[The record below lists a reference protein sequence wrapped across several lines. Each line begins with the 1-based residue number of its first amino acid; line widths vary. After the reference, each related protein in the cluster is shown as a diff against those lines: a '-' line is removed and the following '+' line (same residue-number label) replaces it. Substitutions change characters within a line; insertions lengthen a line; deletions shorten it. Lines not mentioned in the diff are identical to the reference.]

1 MARQGYHGATVD
13 HHEPLAHRLPHQT
26 HHVSAIPVAQVDPRS
41 TNPRSKLVDIDSLA
55 ESIRAYGLLQPVL
68 VQRVGDRYVLVA
80 GHRRFAAVKSLDWET
95 IPAIVHESTTDED
108 ASLLTLIENL
118 QREDLTPQDEAD
130 ALGELVRQRGW
141 STHQVADAI
150 KRSQAYVS
158 KRLRV
163 FEDSLLRPAVLEKRI
178 AVSTAEELLAVGPE
192 RRRELLE
199 RAINEKWER
208 PQVRAAVRGEL
219 EHGDGRRR
227 PAGFT
232 RRVQELRTALR
243 DMHPDDF
250 TEADRREL
258 RRLFQELGLVAR
270 AVPRPRPVIPPL
282 PAS

>member
-1 MARQGYHGATVD
+1 MARDGYYQAVLD
-13 HHEPLAHRLPHQT
+13 RDERMVHRTPPQT
-26 HHVSAIPVAQVDPRS
+26 HHVSQIPVAQVDPRS

-80 GHRRFAAVKSLDWET
+80 GHRRFAAVKALDWET
-95 IPAIVHESTTDED
+95 IPAIVHDTSDED

-192 RRRELLE
+192 RRRVLLE
-199 RAINEKWER
+199 RAIAEKWER

-219 EHGDGRRR
+219 QQGDGRRR

-243 DMHPDDF
+243 DMRPEDF

-282 PAS
+282 PAT